1 MRKVRNMLSPKTYRE
16 VCNQFIIEGE
26 GHSVFQSYSS
36 MIADID
42 WNNKTISIGADWDY
56 SRTTGKYRNLFF
68 DQMGFHGIST
78 TDGLRKAMKEGTTE
92 GYKIIEC

>member
-1 MRKVRNMLSPKTYRE
+1 MRTVRNMLSPKTYRE
-16 VCNQFIIEGE
+16 VCNQFIIEGD

-42 WNNKTISIGADWDY
+42 WNNKTISIGEDWNY

-68 DQMGFHGIST
+68 DEMGFHGIST